1 MPTGGSVNVA
11 GSVVPFSDRTKLLGS
26 ILDGNIR
33 VVLDATRTTAESRV
47 GSRLYYAKFIIY
59 SASRKKIARMQR
71 IQNVLARVV
80 TCTRVTDHIT
90 PTLQSL
96 HWLYVE
102 YKLAVVT
109 FKARTGTAP
118 QYLCSLVNNYEPSR
132 NSAPQTCNYSRFCA
146 LSPYSLLTASAL
158 PLH

>member
-11 GSVVPFSDRTKLLGS
+11 GSVVPLSDRSKLFGS

-33 VVLDATRTTAESRV
+33 VVLDATRTIAESRV
-47 GSRLYYAKFIIY
+47 GSRLDYAKFILY
-59 SASRKKIARMQR
+59 SASRKNISRVQR

-102 YKLAVVT
+102 YKLAVVSL
-109 FKARTGTAP
+109 KARTGTAP

-146 LSPYSLLTASAL
+146 LSPCSLLTASAL
-158 PLH
+158 PLQ